1 MASTIYVEE
10 DFTATTTGNLTTNN
24 LVVDELSGG
33 WVGDAVDFGYDAGGG
48 GVSVTAGSIR
58 VTWVRTDG
66 REDVQV
72 TGSAVLVRG
81 SGTVRWVGWGLRGI
95 STGRSSGLVL
105 KFYGD
110 TTSPNLVLID
120 GAFNGTVIKTWDLSG
135 LTTPPVDGDTV
146 EIVARCSGN
155 DVTLV
160 SLQVNGGAVQAIGET
175 YTLTGAA
182 ATAHGA
188 SSGADYYGLV
198 AGRPGTGSF
207 YEDFKVET
215 IPA

>member
-1 MASTIYVEE
+1 VYVEE
-10 DFTATTTGNLTTNN
+10 DFTLTTTGDLSGNN
-24 LVVDELSGG
+24 LAVDELGGG
-33 WVGDAVDFGYDAGGG
+33 WVGSASDFAYDASGG
-48 GVSVTAGSIR
+48 GVSVAAGTIR
-58 VTWVRTDG
+58 VTWVQTDG

-72 TGSAVLVRG
+72 TGATVLVRG
-81 SGTVRWVGWGLRGI
+81 SSDNRWVGWGLRGI
-95 STGRSSGLVL
+95 GTSASSGLVL
-105 KFYGD
+105 KFYGA
-110 TTSPNLVLID
+110 TTSPDLVLID
-120 GAFNGTVIKTWDLSG
+120 GAFNATIIKTWDLSG

-146 EIVARCSGN
+146 VVVARCSGN

-175 YTLTGAA
+175 YTLTGAT